1 MMNAVATEQRLL
13 TNRRFCAG
21 VTAHGL
27 RSTFRNWVAE
37 KTDFPGEL
45 AEMAL
50 AHSVG
55 FVVERAYKRTD
66 LIAKTTRRTCRLGN
80 GNIGFNQ

>member
-1 MMNAVATEQRLL
+1 M
-13 TNRRFCAG
+13 
-21 VTAHGL
+21 TAHGL

-37 KTDFPGEL
+37 ETDFPGEL

-55 FVVERAYKRTD
+55 SVVERAYKRTD
-66 LIAKTTRRTCRLGN
+66 LIAKRREMMEAWAKFATVTP
-80 GNIGFNQ
+80 

>member
-1 MMNAVATEQRLL
+1 MLTAVATEQRAVPIWDFA
-13 TNRRFCAG
+13 RR
-21 VTAHGL
+21 VTVHSF
-27 RSTFRNWVAE
+27 RST

-45 AEMAL
+45 AGMAL

-55 FVVERAYKRTD
+55 SVVERAYKRAD